1 MFSPWGKI
9 WRTFITPPRGAGRP
23 RLSSGRMGARK
34 SAWCT
39 VGAALSLVVAF
50 ATPLTAGT
58 PHATGKVPITHLLD
72 PDGRLRLDG
81 SVNSSIDPAGYRMV
95 TNASGTPRF
104 LTAPPPGAALDG
116 PVLALAVSGSVL
128 YVGGDFKMAGGMDA
142 HYVARWDGASWS
154 EGTWRDTQKAPGDW
168 QGVVDERAIRERP
181 SEPSRPRVMR
191 RRP

>member
-39 VGAALSLVVAF
+39 VGAALSLVVAV

-58 PHATGKVPITHLLD
+58 PHATGKVPITHLL
-72 PDGRLRLDG
+72 G
-81 SVNSSIDPAGYRMV
+81 SIDPAGYRMV

-104 LTAPPPGAALDG
+104 LTAPPPGADLDG

-128 YVGGDFKMAGGMDA
+128 YVGGDFTTAGGILA
-142 HYVARWDGASWS
+142 
-154 EGTWRDTQKAPGDW
+154 Q
-168 QGVVDERAIRERP
+168 
-181 SEPSRPRVMR
+181 
-191 RRP
+191 